1 MFHSPCCVV
10 SCSGRLVLWLPA
22 AALAADS
29 LVAAAV
35 AKIIFLLASH
45 VFTAL
50 FAHCST
56 SAGSNCFWLPA
67 ASCQRPAAGKQQE
80 ESFFSCGSGFF

>member
-1 MFHSPCCVV
+1 MQ
-10 SCSGRLVLWLPA
+10 PA

-50 FAHCST
+50 FAHCSN

-67 ASCQRPAAGKQQE
+67 ANGQQPASSRRSRFSVVAAVFLATAALAPVQQVVL
-80 ESFFSCGSGFF
+80 